1 MAANTCIILNQKA
14 DGTGVISMRIGNT
27 SVSVCFEELVGQLN
41 EFGDPKIALTES
53 NLDCVN
59 LSIQT
64 YTANPWRYES
74 TPELIGGAIEGCIE
88 ELLRQQEEPV
98 IALRGSSIR
107 HSVSG
112 PSTIRFQAGPNR
124 VRYMLRKIEAGFDII
139 DENGV
144 NVLRID
150 RQSLFENQTCE
161 FDEIGDMNVPGMADI
176 MAKLADALL

>member
-14 DGTGVISMRIGNT
+14 DGTGAISMRIGNT
-27 SVSVCFEELVGQLN
+27 SVSVCFEELTGRLN

-74 TPELIGGAIEGCIE
+74 TPELIEGAIEGCIE
-88 ELLRQQEEPV
+88 ELLRQQEPV
-98 IALRGSSIR
+98 AALRSSSITR
-107 HSVSG
+107 SVSG
-112 PSTIRFQAGPNR
+112 PSTIRFQAGFNR
-124 VRYMLRKIEAGFDII
+124 VRYTLRKIEAGFDII

-144 NVLRID
+144 SMLRID
-150 RQSLFENQTCE
+150 RQSLFENQAGE
-161 FDEIGDMNVPGMADI
+161 FDEIGDMNAPGMADI

>member
-14 DGTGVISMRIGNT
+14 DGTGAISMRIGNT
-27 SVSVCFEELVGQLN
+27 SVSVRFEELTGRLN

-88 ELLRQQEEPV
+88 ELLRQQEPV
-98 IALRGSSIR
+98 IALRDSSITR
-107 HSVSG
+107 SVSG
-112 PSTIRFQAGPNR
+112 PSTIRFQAGFNR
-124 VRYMLRKIEAGFDII
+124 VRYALRKTDDGFDII